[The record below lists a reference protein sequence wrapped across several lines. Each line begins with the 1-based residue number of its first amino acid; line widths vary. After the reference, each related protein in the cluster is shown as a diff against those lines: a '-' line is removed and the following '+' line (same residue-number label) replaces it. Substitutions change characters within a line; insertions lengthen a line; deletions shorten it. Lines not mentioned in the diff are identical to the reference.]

1 MSKHHLQAP
10 TVFEKLLPKG
20 QSSLAGTPDCPIPE
34 VFARNLHVQ
43 QICGKDGH
51 DLCEEKNCQ
60 GPQGPV
66 GKTGSSLRGWQG
78 TTGPPGQEGKRGI
91 KGPQGHCGPKG
102 GPGPQGCDGQRGC
115 KGNDGE
121 RGQRGPQGC
130 SGLGVQGAQ
139 GIVGVQG
146 TVGDANGPQGEQGE
160 RGLPG
165 SIGENGF
172 QGPIGQNGQNGA
184 RGFQGFEGTQGN
196 NGGPGTQGAPGSCT
210 GVQGEAGSQ
219 GVVGLPGM
227 IGTNGQVGPR
237 GPQGSSCESGSQGA
251 QGPQGLAGSEGF
263 PGPPGSLGPQG
274 LGGTQGPLGPQ
285 GDQGFQQ
292 LSLIGSQ
299 GFAGDNGPQGDVGAQ
314 GISGDNTGQTGP
326 QGPKGFQGPDLELFG
341 PQGFQGDQGQTSFG
355 PQGPI
360 GTQGFE
366 SIGPQ
371 GFQGPL
377 GDNANGPVNFL
388 FGTDPQAPLAPNQI
402 LVDTSTGDFME
413 PIGGSNAAL
422 TWQKIIDLG
431 TDDVK
436 KSVIAA
442 SMSDDAKLI
451 AVVMNRDGTANPFLF
466 TSTDGGQFFLFNP
479 LNTQPFT
486 CLDCCSTNSGNVLIC
501 GTNSGQLYWSSDSG
515 QNLAAAGPT
524 SDWTSVSINAVGSF
538 AIACANGDF
547 IYTSSDGG
555 QTWSVPRAFALSW
568 IQVMTDNAGTNCAA
582 ITSNQIWF
590 SVDAG
595 VSWANPSFA
604 PADLQGPFTAV
615 HLSPDGTQC
624 FLANTSGTIF
634 RKTVPAGAWSVF
646 RNANGLDT
654 GMSTDESKVLV
665 VNTNFTSSYS
675 QDGGTN
681 FFTNDIRT
689 NATPPMRVPLCFTTS
704 GDNAIM
710 TTSNNQ
716 VWLGTAQVGG
726 NISVFNSLVGDTA
739 ITSHLL
745 TGLVAVPGNL
755 ASTDSILEAFGKMLF
770 MQTSPVG
777 GSMHS
782 LIGKV
787 ATTMG
792 NQSAQTPV
800 IFPTNVGP
808 QFALGSNTDSE
819 FVFDTLSGSIQYFG
833 LTPRYYNLTMGFSVS
848 APSATND
855 IYVGINGPSGP
866 AQCTMTLQPRWVAG
880 MVTQRILVSF
890 NDSFLP
896 SYTQL
901 TSVTPIQVDFSGINW
916 QVSRA

>member
-1 MSKHHLQAP
+1 
-10 TVFEKLLPKG
+10 
-20 QSSLAGTPDCPIPE
+20 
-34 VFARNLHVQ
+34 
-43 QICGKDGH
+43 
-51 DLCEEKNCQ
+51 
-60 GPQGPV
+60 
-66 GKTGSSLRGWQG
+66 
-78 TTGPPGQEGKRGI
+78 
-91 KGPQGHCGPKG
+91 
-102 GPGPQGCDGQRGC
+102 
-115 KGNDGE
+115 
-121 RGQRGPQGC
+121 
-130 SGLGVQGAQ
+130 
-139 GIVGVQG
+139 
-146 TVGDANGPQGEQGE
+146 
-160 RGLPG
+160 
-165 SIGENGF
+165 
-172 QGPIGQNGQNGA
+172 
-184 RGFQGFEGTQGN
+184 
-196 NGGPGTQGAPGSCT
+196 
-210 GVQGEAGSQ
+210 
-219 GVVGLPGM
+219 
-227 IGTNGQVGPR
+227 
-237 GPQGSSCESGSQGA
+237 
-251 QGPQGLAGSEGF
+251 
-263 PGPPGSLGPQG
+263 
-274 LGGTQGPLGPQ
+274 
-285 GDQGFQQ
+285 
-292 LSLIGSQ
+292 
-299 GFAGDNGPQGDVGAQ
+299 
-314 GISGDNTGQTGP
+314 
-326 QGPKGFQGPDLELFG
+326 
-341 PQGFQGDQGQTSFG
+341 
-355 PQGPI
+355 
-360 GTQGFE
+360 
-366 SIGPQ
+366 
-371 GFQGPL
+371 
-377 GDNANGPVNFL
+377 
-388 FGTDPQAPLAPNQI
+388 
-402 LVDTSTGDFME
+402 ME

-710 TTSNNQ
+710 ATDGDGRGENASASTHRRGLA
-716 VWLGTAQVGG
+716 VDYRFGIGTA
-726 NISVFNSLVGDTA
+726 NEFEISYYHLHYNDKPDWGFAWLNSRPA
-739 ITSHLL
+739 PS
-745 TGLVAVPGNL
+745 
-755 ASTDSILEAFGKMLF
+755 
-770 MQTSPVG
+770 
-777 GSMHS
+777 
-782 LIGKV
+782 
-787 ATTMG
+787 
-792 NQSAQTPV
+792 
-800 IFPTNVGP
+800 PTNKYWYGLNTDF
-808 QFALGSNTDSE
+808 QNDKADALTLSHTHRWADGSSLKTTLRDGYYSRAMTALGLAVAIPAVLGYNALVRGNKGVLQKLNRFAHDLHAY
-819 FVFDTLSGSIQYFG
+819 FVTGA
-833 LTPRYYNLTMGFSVS
+833 RVS
-848 APSATND
+848 AGGQANVVPMKKA
-855 IYVGINGPSGP
+855 
-866 AQCTMTLQPRWVAG
+866 
-880 MVTQRILVSF
+880 
-890 NDSFLP
+890 
-896 SYTQL
+896 
-901 TSVTPIQVDFSGINW
+901 
-916 QVSRA
+916 